1 MNKSYV
7 TAVLTLTCLFGLGI
21 SARAQDPDA
30 VVVKVPFEF
39 IAGGATLPAG
49 EYRVSRANPGV
60 NQELTIRSYDK
71 GSAFVLPLAFAQG
84 TAERPTLDFENIGGR
99 LFLSKIQTLDG
110 VYTIATPRPMTNLA
124 QMKNHG
130 PASSSGGN

>member
-21 SARAQDPDA
+21 TARAQDPDA
-30 VVVKVPFEF
+30 VVVRVPFEF

-60 NQELTIRSYDK
+60 NRELAIKSYDK
-71 GSAFVLPLAFAQG
+71 GSAFVLPQAFAEG
-84 TAERPTLDFENIGGR
+84 TAERRTLDFENIGGR

-110 VYTIATPRPMTNLA
+110 VYTIATPQPMTNLA
-124 QMKNHG
+124 R
-130 PASSSGGN
+130 